1 MTGRIPWM
9 TWQSASA
16 RPLFEGIKL
25 NVGELIEQLRQYDPD
40 LPVLIPRSD
49 CSALEDAVACY
60 SDVVREG
67 KIMGYESLSWFPGE
81 ADDPAVE
88 KHQVVVIDS
97 SLPIPA

>member
-1 MTGRIPWM
+1 MMCPSG
-9 TWQSASA
+9 SA

-25 NVGELIEQLRQYDPD
+25 NVGELIDQLRQYDPD

-67 KIMGYESLSWFPGE
+67 KIMGYESLSWFPWE
-81 ADDPAVE
+81 TDDPATE
-88 KHQVVVIDS
+88 KLQVVVIDFS
-97 SLPIPA
+97 QQFPLAAK